1 MLASLIAGFVIG
13 TAFGLYLLYALITP
27 EAMLSGVPPR
37 QLFYDAKGEFPQY
50 RDYYAARAASRF
62 IALGG
67 AGRPEALAA
76 ARDELGVTT
85 GDTSP
90 EQALQM
96 VRAAQA
102 IATKE
107 NAGEQNPDAGRFT
120 LQDQQNLAAL
130 GDRLDAT
137 KADPIPTAT
146 AGNGRTLLRIAGLA
160 GLLAL
165 TALAAFVL
173 WALSKALQPAMGDSR
188 PPLRPAT
195 RPVVEQPIAPVY
207 ADEDDE
213 EEEDADLDAPP
224 VRREPVSMAS
234 TVDAEIPAGVM
245 RSGATAPA
253 ANEQLIGT
261 YNTAYDIG
269 DDRYDESFPIN
280 GSMGELIG
288 ECGASVVER
297 VGLESPAKVAALAV
311 WLFDKGDFQSTTKVL
326 MTDFAFNDS
335 AVKEKLKNRGDSVL
349 ARNGVFEIL
358 TSTMRVEV
366 EVSGLDFA
374 PIGNETNG
382 YFEKVNLQFRV
393 FRKA

>member
-27 EAMLSGVPPR
+27 EALLSGVPPR

-90 EQALQM
+90 EQALSM

-130 GDRLDAT
+130 GDRLEAT

-146 AGNGRTLLRIAGLA
+146 AGNGRTLLRILGLA

-165 TALAAFVL
+165 TALAAFIL
-173 WALSKALQPAMGDSR
+173 WALSKALQPALAENR
-188 PPLRPAT
+188 PPLRAAT
-195 RPVVEQPIAPVY
+195 RPVVEQPITPVY
-207 ADEDDE
+207 ADEDEAE
-213 EEEDADLDAPP
+213 ENADLDAPA
-224 VRREPVSMAS
+224 RRESASMAS
-234 TVDAEIPAGVM
+234 TVDAEMPAGAM
-245 RSGATAPA
+245 RSGVSAPA

-261 YNTAYDIG
+261 YKTAYEIG

-326 MTDFAFNDS
+326 MTDFAYNDS
-335 AVKEKLKNRGDSVL
+335 AVKEKLKNRGDAVL

-393 FRKA
+393 YRKA